1 VVDRVRE
8 VMASNRDPRLA
19 RLGASFGVASCPED
33 GEDPPTV
40 FRAADRAMY
49 IAKAQHRPAPA

>member
-1 VVDRVRE
+1 
-8 VMASNRDPRLA
+8 MASNRDPRLA

-49 IAKAQHRPAPA
+49 IAKAQHRPLPA